1 MRQYLDVLKE
11 IFERGTDRPN
21 RTGIDSRA
29 LFGKTMRFRITDG
42 FPIVTAR
49 KMPLSF
55 IKAELLWFLSAS
67 DDINKL
73 HEFDPRARSI
83 WDANSEAPYWKPKE
97 RFPGYIGRIYGVQW
111 RKWRGPDGREIDQLK
126 NAIELIKKEPDSR
139 RIVVTA
145 WNPAELDE
153 MVLPPCHA
161 LYQFFV
167 AGNKLSLAMYQRSC
181 DMFLG
186 VPFNISS
193 YSLLLCMVAQVTGL
207 KADEFIHFLGDAHIY
222 HNHFDQVKK
231 LLSRDPLPLP
241 KLWLNP
247 DITDI
252 DSFTMADI
260 KLIGYKSHPAIPAPM
275 AV

>member
-42 FPIVTAR
+42 FPIVTPKR
-49 KMPLSF
+49 IPFNS

-73 HEFDPRARSI
+73 RELDSRARI
-83 WDANSEAPYWKPKE
+83 WDANAEAPHWKPKA
-97 RFPGYIGRIYGVQW
+97 RFPGDVGRIYGVQW
-111 RKWRGPDGREIDQLK
+111 RQWRGPDGREIDQLK
-126 NAIELIKKEPDSR
+126 NAIGLIKKEPDSH

-145 WNPAELDE
+145 WNPAELNE
-153 MVLPPCHA
+153 MALPPCHII
-161 LYQFFV
+161 YQFFV
-167 AGNKLSLAMYQRSC
+167 ENGKLSLTMHQRSC

-193 YSLLLCMVAQVTGL
+193 YSLLLCMVAQVAGL
-207 KADEFIHFLGDAHIY
+207 EADEFIHFLGDAHIY
-222 HNHFDQVKK
+222 HNHFDQVKT

-247 DITDI
+247 AIADI

>member
-21 RTGIDSRA
+21 RTGISART
-29 LFGKTMRFRITDG
+29 LFGKTMRFRMADG
-42 FPIVTAR
+42 FPIVTAKR
-49 KMPLSF
+49 MPFNF

-67 DDINKL
+67 DNVNKL
-73 HEFDPRARSI
+73 RELDSRARI
-83 WDANSEAPYWKPKE
+83 WDANAEAPYWKPKA
-97 RFPGYIGRIYGVQW
+97 RFPGDVGRIYGVQW

-139 RIVVTA
+139 RIVVTT
-145 WNPAELDE
+145 WNPAELNE
-153 MVLPPCHA
+153 MALPTCHMI
-161 LYQFFV
+161 YQFF
-167 AGNKLSLAMYQRSC
+167 AADGKLSLAMYQRSC

-186 VPFNISS
+186 VPFNIAS
-193 YSLLLCMVAQVTGL
+193 YSLLLCMVAQVTDL
-207 KADEFIHFLGDAHIY
+207 EADEFIHFLGDAHIY

-231 LLSRDPLPLP
+231 LLSRNPLPLP

-247 DITDI
+247 AITDI
-252 DSFTMADI
+252 DAFTMADI